1 MRLLCSY
8 LRAYLRTEDGANMV
22 EYALIAA
29 LISIAAIAILPGV
42 GKAVADIFTN
52 ITTALNT
59 TVP

>member
-1 MRLLCSY
+1 MRSLCSY
-8 LRAYLRTEDGANMV
+8 LRAYLGTEDGANMV

-29 LISIAAIAILPGV
+29 LISIAAIAILPGL
-42 GKAVADIFTN
+42 GKAVADIFTA